1 VQDTWIIRDEIREHG
16 GARRKKKKKKGHVIW
31 HVVKTRQNIE
41 NNVLGM

>member
-1 VQDTWIIRDEIREHG
+1 MKYVRMEEQEG
-16 GARRKKKKKKGHVIW
+16 KKKKKGHVIW